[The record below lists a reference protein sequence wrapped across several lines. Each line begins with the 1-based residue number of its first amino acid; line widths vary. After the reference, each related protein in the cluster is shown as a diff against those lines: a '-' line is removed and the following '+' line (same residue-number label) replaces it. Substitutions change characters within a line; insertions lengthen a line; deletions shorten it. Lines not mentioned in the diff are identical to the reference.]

1 MFVVTLFLLS
11 TLFVVVLFLVI
22 FVPFVVSF
30 AVLLISFLDS
40 STDLPISVLALSVF
54 VVEGEKVEKGQSIGT
69 VGNTAVFEI
78 ADEPHL
84 HFEILK
90 DSIQVDPN
98 IYLK

>member
-1 MFVVTLFLLS
+1 MDKKKEEMLEKLRNVKAMENNNLS
-11 TLFVVVLFLVI
+11 INGLEDEVQIEDVKFFGQATI
-22 FVPFVVSF
+22 
-30 AVLLISFLDS
+30 IEE
-40 STDLPISVLALSVF
+40 I
-54 VVEGEKVEKGQSIGT
+54 EGEKVEKGQSIGT

-90 DSIQVDPN
+90 DSIQVDPS